1 MLNKLFEPYTGQTKT
16 AITGGKQLIKV
27 IRKGRFEGNFL
38 SSCDAIALYPSIVVE
53 EGLQLLEDKIIE
65 DNSLKT
71 KTDLTKPEIIKLARQ
86 CTEELYFEC
95 EFGFFRQN
103 GGTQIRTSEQIIS
116 RPGDRE

>member
-1 MLNKLFEPYTGQTKT
+1 M
-16 AITGGKQLIKV
+16 IKV
-27 IRKGRFEGNFL
+27 IREGRFEGNFL

-71 KTDLTKPEIIKLARQ
+71 TDSTKPEIIKLARL
-86 CTEELYFEC
+86 CSEEEYFEY
-95 EFGFFRQN
+95 G
-103 GGTQIRTSEQIIS
+103 RTSEQLIS

>member
-1 MLNKLFEPYTGQTKT
+1 M
-16 AITGGKQLIKV
+16 IKF
-27 IRKGRFEGNFL
+27 IREGRFDGNFL

-53 EGLQLLEDKIIE
+53 EGLQLLEQKILE

-71 KTDLTKPEIIKLARQ
+71 KTDLTKPEIIKLARL

-103 GGTQIRTSEQIIS
+103 GGTQMGGPLS
-116 RPGDRE
+116 RL